1 MRLVEKKNIIPKY
14 QKSGKFVE
22 PTVEQSN
29 QSYGV
34 NTMNQEQIDQL
45 NDWLYNMR
53 NNLNQSIFDFNI
65 NADNVTQG
73 RNQQAA
79 VKEEFVNQ
87 ELQWNH

>member
-14 QKSGKFVE
+14 QKSGKFIE
-22 PTVEQSN
+22 PTAEKSN

-34 NTMNQEQIDQL
+34 DNMSDKQIDQL

-53 NNLNQSIFDFNI
+53 NNLNQSVTDFN

-87 ELQWNH
+87 ELQ